1 MPHFAG
7 SYSLMLT
14 MCSVF
19 KNDIENNKHIKSFKR
34 GNSIEIEQTVSMVL
48 SCYSVFVIDYCN
60 CT

>member
-1 MPHFAG
+1 MPYFAG

-19 KNDIENNKHIKSFKR
+19 KNDIENNKRIKSVKR
-34 GNSIEIEQTVSMVL
+34 ENRIETEQTVSMVL
-48 SCYSVFVIDYCN
+48 SCYSVLVVDYCN